1 MANYNTSEEIEI
13 AVAEYFGIRTCLIV
27 PNVSWGLTNHEC
39 DIVILTPASCLYEI
53 EIKIS
58 KSDLIADK
66 KKSHGHYSDIIKELY
81 FAMPLK
87 LIDNIEHVPDRA
99 GILIVHEN
107 GRVELKRKPE
117 LNKYA
122 RKLTDQERYKLARLG
137 TMRIWKLKKRLLG
150 NTGLVMI

>member
-13 AVAEYFGIRTCLIV
+13 ALAEYFGIRTCLVV

-39 DIVILTPASCLYEI
+39 DIAVLTPASCLYEI

-66 KKSHGHYSDIIKELY
+66 QKRHGHHSNIIRELY

-87 LIDNIEHVPDRA
+87 LIDSIEHVPLRA

-107 GRVELKRKPE
+107 GRVELKRKPG

-122 RKLTDQERYKLARLG
+122 RKLTDKERYQLARLG

-150 NTGLVMI
+150 EKGFIMI